1 MNLLARLTVDE
12 SYSSIALSEYTHLLT
27 SSVETIGAI
36 LVASGVCTL
45 INTTITANISIRT
58 NQSESHNPYGE
69 YVNNA
74 GYWLHNVFNT
84 DIDIV
89 ITQFELDSMVV
100 NLTIV
105 ARQILMLP
113 IVTEVIDYASEVIDY
128 ASEVI
133 DYAST
138 TSAAKF
144 NSTGLVTG
152 LIAAIVVTVV
162 LLLLIILTSAM
173 AIFCKF
179 HQSRRY

>member
-1 MNLLARLTVDE
+1 MLARLIVDE
-12 SYSSIALSEYTHLLT
+12 SYSSIALSEYTRLLT

-36 LVASGVCTL
+36 LVANGVYTL
-45 INTTITANISIRT
+45 SDITITANISIRT
-58 NQSESHNPYGE
+58 NQSESHNLYGE
-69 YVNNA
+69 HVNNTGLLA
-74 GYWLHNVFNT
+74 SQLSNVFNT

-89 ITQFELDSMVV
+89 ITQFELDSMLV

-113 IVTEVIDYASEVIDY
+113 IVTEVIDY

>member
-36 LVASGVCTL
+36 LVANGVCTL
-45 INTTITANISIRT
+45 INTTMTANISIRT
-58 NQSESHNPYGE
+58 NQSKSHNPYGE

-74 GYWLHNVFNT
+74 GLLASQLFNVFNT

-89 ITQFELDSMVV
+89 ITQFELDSMLV

-105 ARQILMLP
+105 ARKILMLP
-113 IVTEVIDYASEVIDY
+113 IVTEVIDYAS
-128 ASEVI
+128 
-133 DYAST
+133 T
-138 TSAAKF
+138 TPAAKF